1 VRNLNTGDL
10 HEGWS
15 SDLIAATGLE
25 EMKMARMG
33 NNQRRMRRILTSNQT
48 ITARLVMRLVRV
60 LAYLL
65 FMGDEMQI
73 PLAFTTYRMCE

>member
-1 VRNLNTGDL
+1 
-10 HEGWS
+10 
-15 SDLIAATGLE
+15 
-25 EMKMARMG
+25 M
-33 NNQRRMRRILTSNQT
+33 LTSNQT
-48 ITARLVMRLVRV
+48 ITALLVMRLVRV